1 MIGQLNLEQL
11 AVYPALYS
19 HVWLALLAMYHVII
33 NYATKTVVINEKKNL
48 YVICCCHGSYSPHY
62 EFMALPAYT
71 SEIYFKSQKTKFR
84 NDKKVTA

>member
-19 HVWLALLAMYHVII
+19 HVWLALLAMYYVII

-48 YVICCCHGSYSPHY
+48 YVICCCHGSYIHRTMNSWLYPH
-62 EFMALPAYT
+62 
-71 SEIYFKSQKTKFR
+71 IQVKSILNRKRQNSAMTK
-84 NDKKVTA
+84 K